1 MNLHDAMNN
10 MTHTE
15 NLMPSYKSTLD
26 ECVDLFFQVGASR
39 GKCMKAPFKK
49 ALKQDKDIAMRILLW
64 SRDVRGGAGER
75 QIFRDL
81 IRTTALTDRFVSL
94 IPEVGRWDD
103 VLALRGTP
111 HEDAA
116 VSLLRTTLLEEQNGL
131 CAKWMPRK
139 GEKAVWLRYRLGL
152 SPKSYRKMLVNLTRV
167 VESEM
172 TANQWQS
179 IDYEKVPS
187 LASARYQKAFARHDP
202 EGYEAYKQGL
212 VTGTASVHADTL
224 YPYDVL
230 KSLYA
235 GDSTVAQA
243 QWEALPD
250 FVEND
255 STFLPVIDV
264 SGSMTTRIAPNLT
277 ALMVSVSLG
286 LYLAE
291 HNKGIFKDQFVTFS
305 ARPEM
310 HKVHGTLEQR
320 LEQIENANWGM
331 NTDIEAVF
339 DLILNAAQAHKVPQN
354 EMPSVIL
361 ILSDMQFDQATTGT
375 PALAMI
381 AHKYERAGYKR
392 PEVVFWNLCDR
403 PGNIPATLNDTG
415 VGLVSG
421 FSPSIVKT
429 LLSGETM
436 DPVKIMKAAVCIPRY
451 DWQ

>member
-1 MNLHDAMNN
+1 MNLYDAMNN
-10 MTHTE
+10 MSHTE
-15 NLMPSYKSTLD
+15 NDMPSFQSTLD
-26 ECVDLFFQVGASR
+26 SCVDLFFKIGASR
-39 GKCMKAPFKK
+39 GKCLKAPFKM
-49 ALKQDKDIAMRILLW
+49 ALKQNKDIAMRILLW

-75 QIFRDL
+75 KIFRDL
-81 IRTTALTDRFVSL
+81 VKTTALTDRFVSL

-103 VLALRGTP
+103 LLALRGTP

-116 VSLLRTTLLEEQNGL
+116 VSLIRTALLEEQNGL

-152 SPKSYRKMLVNLTRV
+152 SPKRYRKMLVNLTHV
-167 VESEM
+167 VESKM
-172 TANQWQS
+172 TANEWDR
-179 IDYEKVPS
+179 IAYDEVPS
-187 LASARYQKAFARHDP
+187 LASARYQEAFGRHDP
-202 EGYEAYKQGL
+202 EGYKQFKDSL
-212 VTGTASVHADTL
+212 VAGTASVHAGTL

-235 GDSTVAQA
+235 GDRTVAQA

-403 PGNIPATLNDTG
+403 LGNIPATLNDTG